1 MKQGF
6 TIPFVFQMEVRERKD
21 RQNIISKFYS
31 QTSSRGRALA
41 RIPMQTSLAEKAA
54 RKVEKSSARL
64 PYACFVK

>member
-21 RQNIISKFYS
+21 RQNIISKFYG

-41 RIPMQTSLAEKAA
+41 RIPYAEKAA
-54 RKVEKSSARL
+54 RKV
-64 PYACFVK
+64 